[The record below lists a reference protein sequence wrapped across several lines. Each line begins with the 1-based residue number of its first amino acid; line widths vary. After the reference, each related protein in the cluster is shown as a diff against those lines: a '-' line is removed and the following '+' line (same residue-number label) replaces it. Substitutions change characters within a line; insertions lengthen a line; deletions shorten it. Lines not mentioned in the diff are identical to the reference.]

1 MGNKPR
7 GKHMNG
13 SSSHDVE
20 WLFRQ
25 IFDYLT
31 EKQGTPGY
39 KLSKIEKVVL
49 DSLIKD
55 AGITCYDD
63 LDEEFEAIQAQ
74 VVAVENDPEK
84 KVLKELLLRYAML
97 LWYDFKPYRY

>member
-1 MGNKPR
+1 M
-7 GKHMNG
+7 
-13 SSSHDVE
+13 
-20 WLFRQ
+20 
-25 IFDYLT
+25 
-31 EKQGTPGY
+31 
-39 KLSKIEKVVL
+39 
-49 DSLIKD
+49 IKD